1 MVRYKSGR
9 RPLASVA
16 AVVALAAA
24 LAACGDSGAQD
35 TQAAAG
41 QAAGSDCDGYPAE
54 DIKLVVPFNPGGG
67 YDVWARLMAPF
78 LEQKLPGDAK
88 VIVENIPGG
97 GGVRGTNQVYMS
109 KPDGTTFI
117 VQAPNDLAALQVLGK
132 TPGNFDLAKM
142 TILGGFTEDP
152 QIFLVNGDSPVDTI
166 EDLAALPQP
175 IRNAVTEISAVE
187 LLTYDAYGIEA
198 NFILNEGT
206 GDAVLAVRRGDADV
220 TAGSLG
226 SVISYIESGDL
237 KPILYIAEDE
247 PTPETIGYEKIKDVP
262 TAAESGHPELGPVL
276 EQRRVV
282 AGPPELPECVTEI
295 MGTAVAETL
304 EDPEFVTKA
313 EDTKLRVVPASAEE
327 AKQQTQNILEAL
339 TEKADVLKAG
349 LKE

>member
-1 MVRYKSGR
+1 MVRCKSGR
-9 RPLASVA
+9 RPLAVA
-16 AVVALAAA
+16 AVVTLVAA
-24 LAACGDSGAQD
+24 LAACGDSGSQDAQ
-35 TQAAAG
+35 TSAG
-41 QAAGSDCDGYPAE
+41 QSTESDCDGYPNE

-78 LEQKLPGDAK
+78 LEENLPGDAK
-88 VIVENIPGG
+88 VIVENVPGG
-97 GGVRGTNQVYMS
+97 GGVRGTNQVYMA

-132 TPGNFDLAKM
+132 TPGDFDLSKM

-187 LLTYDAYGIEA
+187 LLTYDAYGITA

-206 GDAVLAVRRGDADV
+206 GDAVLAVRRGDAEV

-226 SVISYIESGDL
+226 SVIGFIQSGDL

-247 PTPETIGYEKIKDVP
+247 PTTETIGYEDIKDVP

-282 AGPPELPECVTEI
+282 AGPPGLPDCVTEI
-295 MGTAVAETL
+295 MGTAVADTL
-304 EDPEFVTKA
+304 ADDEFVTKA
-313 EDTKLRVVPASAEE
+313 EETKLRVVPATAEE
-327 AKQQTQNILEAL
+327 AEQQTENILEAL

-349 LKE
+349 IKE

>member
-1 MVRYKSGR
+1 MVRHKSGR
-9 RPLASVA
+9 RPLASIA
-16 AVVALAAA
+16 AVALAAS
-24 LAACGDSGAQD
+24 LAACGDSGSQD
-35 TQAAAG
+35 TQASAG
-41 QAAGSDCDGYPAE
+41 QSAGSDCDGYPNE

-78 LEQKLPGDAK
+78 LEDKLPGDAK
-88 VIVENIPGG
+88 VTVENVPGG

-109 KPDGTTFI
+109 EPDGTQFV
-117 VQAPNDLAALQVLGK
+117 VQAPNDLAALQVLGR
-132 TPGNFDLAKM
+132 TPGEFDLSKL
-142 TILGGFTEDP
+142 TIIGGFTEDP
-152 QIFLVNGDSPVDTI
+152 QIFLVNSDSPVNTI
-166 EDLAALPQP
+166 EDLAKLPQP

-187 LLTYDAYGIEA
+187 LLTYDAYGITA

-206 GDAVLAVRRGDADV
+206 GDAVLAVRRGDAEV

-226 SVISYIESGDL
+226 SVIGYIESGDL

-247 PTPETIGYEKIKDVP
+247 PTTETIGYEKIKDVP

-282 AGPPELPECVTEI
+282 AGPPDLPECVTEI
-295 MGTAVAETL
+295 MAAAMADTL
-304 EDPEFVTKA
+304 ADPEFVKKA
-313 EDTKLRVVPASAEE
+313 EETDLRVVPATAEE
-327 AKQQTQNILEAL
+327 AKKQTDNILDAL